1 VPATP
6 LPDAAIG
13 ATVVTGRVAAG
24 ATMAVV
30 VVVVA
35 GNVVP
40 VEAVVVVE
48 AVGVV
53 LVLLPETRAADGPAP
68 PQPARITAARPA
80 TASERRLPLRT
91 RGDLIGCSTFHATGP
106 VPRAVP
112 AKVHLAVTRT

>member
-1 VPATP
+1 
-6 LPDAAIG
+6 
-13 ATVVTGRVAAG
+13 VVTGRVGAG
-24 ATMAVV
+24 ATLAVV
-30 VVVVA
+30 VVA
-35 GNVVP
+35 ANVVP
-40 VEAVVVVE
+40 VEAVVVE

-53 LVLLPETRAADGPAP
+53 LVLPPDTSAADGPAP